1 MFRPRQQVWIA
12 LSLFLL
18 LLGLILGNLL
28 LLTGAVFVLLFALL
42 TTALTPPSGVT
53 VERSLPR
60 ETCWVGDTLTVSRR
74 VTGHGGIGPVFVYD
88 ALPPEAEVVDGSNLR
103 VVWKWPG
110 RRTAD
115 TSYQLQ
121 FPKRGRFV
129 LAQSVWEARA
139 PFGVR
144 GEQSGT
150 DGHAFEVSVV
160 PRIRA
165 VTRLNAV
172 RAIRKSTRHQEDPT
186 KTGASTNEF
195 KELRPYQPGDPFKWI
210 NWKAT
215 SRAARPD
222 NLPLVN
228 ELESETRRSAWIFL
242 DIASY
247 MDVGVPLSN
256 PLESTVE
263 ASGTLAQYYLSRGA
277 TLGAFAYNS
286 SGGTGELLAP
296 ESGMRQFGSLMQMMA
311 GLKPGPA
318 EQDLLQSVE
327 RCKSFLY
334 RTRPDVFV
342 ITRLD
347 VQYARPGEDPTPL
360 ERFKTAISRLTALR
374 LRSRRYGAVLVVH
387 VEPHEP
393 SATSQ
398 GLGLGKWEARLVA
411 REVREKGAAVI
422 EWEPAREEFTSVLMR
437 HVNAYR

>member
-1 MFRPRQQVWIA
+1 MSQPQRLFWIA
-12 LSLFLL
+12 LSLVLL
-18 LLGLILGNLL
+18 LLGLTLGNIL

-42 TTALTPPSGVT
+42 MTALTPPSGIA
-53 VERSLPR
+53 VERYLPR
-60 ETCWVGDTLTVSRR
+60 ETCWVGDTLTISRR
-74 VTGHGGIGPVFVYD
+74 VAAHRGIGPIFVYD
-88 ALPPEAEVVDGSNLR
+88 ALPPETKVVDGSNLR

-110 RRTAD
+110 KRTAD
-115 TSYQLQ
+115 TSYRLQ
-121 FPKRGRFV
+121 FPRRGQFA
-129 LAQSVWEARA
+129 LAPSVWEAQA
-139 PFGVR
+139 PYGVR
-144 GEQSGT
+144 GEESGG

-160 PRIRA
+160 PRIRR

-172 RAIRKSTRHQEDPT
+172 RAIRKRTRYQDDPT
-186 KTGASTNEF
+186 RTGASTNEF

-215 SRAARPD
+215 SRTARAD

-228 ELESETRRSAWIFL
+228 ELESETRRAAWIFL

-263 ASGTLAQYYLSRGA
+263 ASGTLAQYYLSRGS

-286 SGGTGELLAP
+286 SGGAGELLAP
-296 ESGMRQFGSLMQMMA
+296 ESGMRQFSRLMQMMA
-311 GLKPGPA
+311 GLKPGPP

-347 VQYARPGEDPTPL
+347 VQYARPGEDPAPL

-374 LRSRRYGAVLVVH
+374 LRSQRYGTVRVVH
-387 VEPHEP
+387 VEPHDP
-393 SATSQ
+393 RTASQ

-411 REVREKGAAVI
+411 RDVREKGAAVI
-422 EWEPAREEFTSVLMR
+422 EWSPTREEFTSVLMR
-437 HVNAYR
+437 HVDAYK

>member
-1 MFRPRQQVWIA
+1 MSQPQRLFWIA
-12 LSLFLL
+12 LSLVFL
-18 LLGLILGNLL
+18 LLGLTLGNVL

-42 TTALTPPSGVT
+42 MTALTPPSGIA
-53 VERSLPR
+53 VERNLPR
-60 ETCWVGDTLTVSRR
+60 ETCWVGDTLTMSRW
-74 VTGHGGIGPVFVYD
+74 VTAHRGIGPVFVYD
-88 ALPPEAEVVDGSNLR
+88 ALPPETEVVDGSNLR

-110 RRTAD
+110 KRTAD
-115 TSYQLQ
+115 TSYRLQ
-121 FPKRGRFV
+121 FPKRGQFA
-129 LAQSVWEARA
+129 LARSVWEAKA
-139 PFGVR
+139 PYGVR
-144 GEQSGT
+144 GEESGS

-160 PRIRA
+160 PRIRR

-172 RAIRKSTRHQEDPT
+172 RAIRKRTRYQDDPT

-215 SRAARPD
+215 SRAARAD

-228 ELESETRRSAWIFL
+228 ELESETRRAAWIFL

-263 ASGTLAQYYLSRGA
+263 ASGTLAQYYLSRGS

-286 SGGTGELLAP
+286 SGGTGELLTP
-296 ESGMRQFGSLMQMMA
+296 ESGMRQFSRLMQMMA
-311 GLKPGPA
+311 GLKPGPP

-347 VQYARPGEDPTPL
+347 VQYARPGEDPAPL

-374 LRSRRYGAVLVVH
+374 MRSRRYSTVRVVH
-387 VEPHEP
+387 VEPQDP
-393 SATSQ
+393 RTASQ

-411 REVREKGAAVI
+411 RDVRQKGAAVI
-422 EWEPAREEFTSVLMR
+422 EWAPTQEEFTSVLMR
-437 HVNAYR
+437 HVDAYK

>member
-1 MFRPRQQVWIA
+1 MSQPQRLFWIA
-12 LSLFLL
+12 LSLALL
-18 LLGLILGNLL
+18 LLGLTLGNVL

-42 TTALTPPSGVT
+42 MTALTPPSGIA
-53 VERSLPR
+53 VERNLPR
-60 ETCWVGDTLTVSRR
+60 ETCWVGDTLTMSRR
-74 VTGHGGIGPVFVYD
+74 VTAQRGIGPVFVYD
-88 ALPPEAEVVDGSNLR
+88 ALPPETEVVDGSNLR

-110 RRTAD
+110 KRTVD
-115 TSYQLQ
+115 TSYRLQ
-121 FPKRGRFV
+121 FPKRGQFA
-129 LAQSVWEARA
+129 LARSVWEAQA
-139 PFGVR
+139 PYGVR
-144 GEQSGT
+144 GEESGS
-150 DGHAFEVSVV
+150 DGQAFEVSVV
-160 PRIRA
+160 PRIRR

-172 RAIRKSTRHQEDPT
+172 RAIRKRMRYQDDPT
-186 KTGASTNEF
+186 KTGAYTNEF

-215 SRAARPD
+215 SRTARAD

-228 ELESETRRSAWIFL
+228 ELESETRRAAWIFL

-263 ASGTLAQYYLSRGA
+263 ASGTLAQYYLSRGS

-296 ESGMRQFGSLMQMMA
+296 ESGMRQFSRLMQMMA
-311 GLKPGPA
+311 GLKPGPP

-347 VQYARPGEDPTPL
+347 VQYARPGEDPTPF

-374 LRSRRYGAVLVVH
+374 MRSRRYGTVRVVH
-387 VEPHEP
+387 VEPQDP
-393 SATSQ
+393 RTASQ

-411 REVREKGAAVI
+411 RDVREKGAAVI
-422 EWEPAREEFTSVLMR
+422 EWSPTREEFTSVLMR
-437 HVNAYR
+437 HVDAYK